1 MTSMP
6 WYLGREQLTEMGG
19 HSADLPV
26 EPEQPE
32 PEGFCI
38 QNSMCI
44 YSQTFSWNDK
54 GSTALN
60 YHWRDL
66 LPVLFLSWRIVA
78 TNTSLSPQTR
88 LSRDKTRL
96 LPRYFCR
103 DKHIFMETK
112 KLPYFF
118 SRQTRFC
125 RNKHT
130 FVATKDR
137 FCLDKSKLVATNIT
151 VNNKQNDTCGS
162 SR

>member
-112 KLPYFF
+112 KLPSFF
-118 SRQTRFC
+118 RDKHVFVATSILLSRQKTGLVSTKVSLSRQT
-125 RNKHT
+125 
-130 FVATKDR
+130 
-137 FCLDKSKLVATNIT
+137 
-151 VNNKQNDTCGS
+151 
-162 SR
+162 